1 MRNTGW
7 GDSLESLLDSLL
19 QKRDSAQKKNQ
30 NPIIDHNRIW
40 YLFCIQFSIRMSVSI
55 CVLFCSFGFLLCA
68 CLVRPSGIIMQEEEE
83 EEEDE
88 GGEGCAIHRHLFLEP

>member
-7 GDSLESLLDSLL
+7 GDSLESLDSLL

-40 YLFCIQFSIRMSVSI
+40 YLFCIQFSIRTSVSI
-55 CVLFCSFGFLLCA
+55 CVLFCSFGFFCCA
-68 CLVRPSGIIMQEEEE
+68 RALSDPHHAR
-83 EEEDE
+83 
-88 GGEGCAIHRHLFLEP
+88 GGGGGGG